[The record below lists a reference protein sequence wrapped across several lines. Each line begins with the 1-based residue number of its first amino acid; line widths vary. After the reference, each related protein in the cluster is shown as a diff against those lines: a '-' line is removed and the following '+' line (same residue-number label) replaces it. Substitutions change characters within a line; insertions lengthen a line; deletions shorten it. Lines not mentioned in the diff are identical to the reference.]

1 MPPMI
6 IIISPPEEKW
16 FCPVRILLSKSN
28 MLLRSNRSS
37 SGFSG
42 RDSCHQAH
50 FRVLGA
56 RDFSA
61 TVCLSLGQTGKW
73 CLPDICFYGQ
83 GTGDHGSACTVKDL
97 PQPHAHPRPI
107 TTGPVKLGLGGMN
120 GGGGSRY
127 GRKDRGL
134 RHPAVL
140 EFLGLL
146 AREVSNLRYET
157 TPTCNPSR
165 LAAGIA

>member
-28 MLLRSNRSS
+28 ILLRSNRSS
-37 SGFSG
+37 SGFS
-42 RDSCHQAH
+42 RCDSCHPAH

-107 TTGPVKLGLGGMN
+107 TTGPVKLGLGGIN
-120 GGGGSRY
+120 GSGTSRSIEETAACATQ
-127 GRKDRGL
+127 RCFALLGL
-134 RHPAVL
+134 RV
-140 EFLGLL
+140 
-146 AREVSNLRYET
+146 REVTN
-157 TPTCNPSR
+157 
-165 LAAGIA
+165 